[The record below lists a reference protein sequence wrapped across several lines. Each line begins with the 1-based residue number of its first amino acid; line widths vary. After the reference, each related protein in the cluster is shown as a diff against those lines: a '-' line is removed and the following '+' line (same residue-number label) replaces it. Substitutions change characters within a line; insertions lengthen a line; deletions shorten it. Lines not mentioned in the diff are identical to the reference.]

1 MKLVLIKITPKE
13 DSNMDFDNKFFP
25 KLSRRDILKSSL
37 AIAGA
42 AVASRFPFSKAFAAK
57 FPERNIK
64 VYVPTSEGGG
74 ADRLLRA
81 ITGVWK
87 DHIGVNFE
95 PSFYP
100 GASGR
105 VGYEKYMGLAKD
117 DMYELLFGN
126 MGAEVLNWV
135 VKKPTYDLDTFQ
147 YFAQVDS
154 DPGIV
159 YVSRRSNFKTID
171 DVVAE
176 GKKRRLN
183 FGVSRLAH
191 PATLGAMALA
201 KHTGAEFNPIP
212 FSGGK
217 NNRAA
222 VATGEVDF
230 GAQPSGTIVDHVKN
244 FKVLLMFTHKN
255 PILDRTDNAP
265 TMNDHF
271 KTNLPSLIAGARA
284 FGIKKSTIA
293 KHPDRFETVETTLKK
308 VFTDPAFKTAYLKT
322 KAPWEFVEYQ
332 GPEAC
337 AEYAR
342 NITKVGE
349 DFKELLVGK

>member
-1 MKLVLIKITPKE
+1 MKLVITKMIPKE
-13 DSNMDFDNKFFP
+13 DSTMAFDNTFYS

-37 AIAGA
+37 VLAGA
-42 AVASRFPFSKAFAAK
+42 AVAGSFPFSGAFGAT
-57 FPERNIK
+57 FPEKNIK
-64 VYVPTSEGGG
+64 VYIPTSEGGG

-81 ITGVWK
+81 ISGVWK
-87 DHIGVNFE
+87 NYLGVNFE

-105 VGYEKYMGLAKD
+105 VGYEKFMGLAQD

-135 VKKPTYDLDTFQ
+135 VKKPTYDLDTFK
-147 YFAQVDS
+147 YIAQVDS
-154 DPGIV
+154 DPGVV
-159 YVSRRSNFKTID
+159 YVSRRSKFQTID
-171 DVVAE
+171 DIVAE
-176 GKKRRLN
+176 GKKRTVN

-191 PATLGAMALA
+191 PATLGALALG

-230 GAQPSGTIVDHVKN
+230 GAQPSGTVVNRKE
-244 FKVLLMFTHKN
+244 FKIMLMFSHKN
-255 PILDRTDNAP
+255 PVPDLTDNAP
-265 TMNDHF
+265 TINNHF

-284 FGIKKSTIA
+284 FGLKKSALA
-293 KHPDRFETVETTLKK
+293 KYPDRYKTLETTLKK
-308 VFTDPAFKTAYLKT
+308 VFTDPAFKEAYLKT
-322 KAPWEFVEYQ
+322 KAPWEYVAYQ

-337 AEYAR
+337 AEYAKS
-342 NITKVGE
+342 ITEIGE
-349 DFKELLVGK
+349 EFKDLLVGK

>member
-1 MKLVLIKITPKE
+1 MI
-13 DSNMDFDNKFFP
+13 FDNKFYA
-25 KLSRRDILKSSL
+25 KLNRRDVLKTSL
-37 AIAGA
+37 ALAGA
-42 AVASRFPFSKAFAAK
+42 AVASKIPFSNAFAADY
-57 FPERNIK
+57 PDRNIQ
-64 VYVPTSEGGG
+64 VYVPTTEGGG

-87 DHIGVNFE
+87 NYIGTNFE
-95 PSFYP
+95 ASFYP

-105 VGYEKYMGLAKD
+105 VGYEKYMGLAQD

-135 VKKPTYDLDTFQ
+135 LKPPTYDLDTFK
-147 YFAQVDS
+147 YIAQVDS
-154 DPGIV
+154 DPGII
-159 YVSRRSNFKTID
+159 YVSRKSKFQTID
-171 DVVAE
+171 DIVAE

-191 PATLGAMALA
+191 PATLGALALG
-201 KHTGAEFNPIP
+201 KLTGAEFNPVP

-230 GAQPSGTIVDHVKN
+230 GAQPSGTIVSRGKN

-255 PILDRTDNAP
+255 PIPDISDNAP

-271 KTNLPSLIAGARA
+271 NANLPSLIAGARA
-284 FGIKKSTIA
+284 FGVKTATIE
-293 KHPDRFETVETTLKK
+293 KYPDRLEKLQTTLQK
-308 VFTDPAFKTAYLKT
+308 VFPDPAFKEAYMKT

-332 GPEAC
+332 GMEAC
-337 AEYAR
+337 AEYAK
-342 NITKVGE
+342 NITKIGE
-349 DFKELLVGK
+349 EFKELLVGK